1 MNSNEIN
8 QLRLNEQEQNQNLGS
23 FDFSRIMRQTAVR
36 EPQIG
41 EEEDPMSQPHPL
53 GPPPS
58 PFVMPPPSRVDY
70 TDINGGKK
78 SRRRRSTRR
87 RSTRRRSTRR
97 RSTRRRSVNR
107 RRRRSSRR

>member
-8 QLRLNEQEQNQNLGS
+8 QLRLNEQQQNQNLGS

-87 RSTRRRSTRR
+87 RSTRR
-97 RSTRRRSVNR
+97 STRRRSVNR

>member
-1 MNSNEIN
+1 MCEGVK
-8 QLRLNEQEQNQNLGS
+8 EQEQNENLGS
-23 FDFSRIMRQTAVR
+23 FDFSRIIRQTAVR

-58 PFVMPPPSRVDY
+58 PFVMPAPSRVDY

-87 RSTRRRSTRR
+87 RSTRQRSTRQRSTRR
-97 RSTRRRSVNR
+97 HSTRRSVNR